1 MATQYLRFPD
11 EESFRSAASIAELY
25 IAPQGNRPGW
35 CNQYDLDHAMDIVG
49 VIYNDDAIIDPE
61 TFEMISP
68 ATPKEGW
75 HINFIGTLPEGWE
88 QYLVFPIAP
97 YRVFA

>member
-11 EESFRSAASIAELY
+11 EASFCSAATIAELY
-25 IAPQGNRPGW
+25 IPPHGDKPGW
-35 CNQYDLDHAMDIVG
+35 YNQYDHGHAMDIVG
-49 VIYNDDAIIDPE
+49 IIYNDDAIIDPE
-61 TFEMISP
+61 TFEIVAP

-75 HINFIGTLPEGWE
+75 HVNFIGTLPEGWK

-97 YRVFA
+97 HRVFA